1 MNKYLSYLILP
12 LAFLFSTSAMAFY
25 TELGVQYGKKQTTF
39 DSDNYF
45 TSESLT
51 GSMSLY
57 FLERLALEISYTEA
71 KGIREEKA
79 NASDPRRTTYQ
90 SSTVAGADLIV
101 MFADKKDLFQP
112 YVKGGAAQI
121 KRRQEVK
128 IDGQDSYI
136 IEPDDAIVPSY
147 GVGLKIAI
155 TESMNFK
162 ISYDVWKTPVDDG
175 AQTDDTSIRAGITW
189 IL

>member
-12 LAFLFSTSAMAFY
+12 VVFAFSSHAQAFY
-25 TELGVQYGKKQTTF
+25 TELGLQYGQKKTTF

-45 TSESLT
+45 TAESLT
-51 GSMSLY
+51 GSISLY
-57 FLERLALEISYTEA
+57 FLERLALELSYTDA
-71 KGIREEKA
+71 NGVREEKA
-79 NASDPRRTTYQ
+79 NSTDPRRTTYQ
-90 SSTVAGADLIV
+90 KSIVAGADLIL
-101 MFADKKDLFQP
+101 MFADKKALFQP

-128 IDGQDSYI
+128 IEGQDSYI
-136 IEPDDAIVPSY
+136 IEPADAVVPSY
-147 GVGLKIAI
+147 GVGLKIAM
-155 TESMNFK
+155 TETLGLK

-189 IL
+189 AL